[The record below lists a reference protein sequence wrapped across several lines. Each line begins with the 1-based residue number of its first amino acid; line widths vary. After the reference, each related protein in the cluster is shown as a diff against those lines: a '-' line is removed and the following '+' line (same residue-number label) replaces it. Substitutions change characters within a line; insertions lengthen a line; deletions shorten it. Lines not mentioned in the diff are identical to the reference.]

1 MMAEKGTGEGGFDLK
16 VDKNTSPAEAAALAL
31 QQEQRARKFYEDCAR
46 VMEHP
51 AAKKMF
57 EFLADEEKKHETLIQ
72 KEIDNHFLQEM

>member
-1 MMAEKGTGEGGFDLK
+1 MMAEESRGEGGFDLK
-16 VDKNTSPAEAAALAL
+16 VDKNTSPAEAARLAL

-46 VMEHP
+46 FMEHP

>member
-1 MMAEKGTGEGGFDLK
+1 MAEKGTGEDGFDLK
-16 VDKNTSPAEAAALAL
+16 VDKNTSPAEAARLAL